1 MATIDAGIL
10 DAWLDSTD
18 DGALAI
24 DESGRVVLHNPAAS
38 RVTGLAPGDAI
49 GRPWREVLHVDPA
62 VAGFLWEA
70 RGRPTRTRATAEV
83 LCAQGNLRPADIT
96 AGPWTGGGGAETGL
110 FILLRDPG
118 VLCRQHRGPGGRAGY
133 GGLVGA
139 DPVMEAVYQLVD
151 AVAPSDA
158 PVIIEGEAGTGKGLI
173 AHAIHARSRRSERPL
188 ISIDCGSPTPEAL
201 EAELFGMVRG
211 GTAMG
216 RAELAH
222 TGSLFLDGV
231 SALSPPTQLRVLRLV
246 QSGLLERGG
255 DPTPRRV
262 DVRVIAA
269 SAQPLAHRVREGRFD
284 PDLCH
289 RLGVVRIEVP
299 SLRERRADIPLL
311 AEYFL
316 ARHGHPGRKFSPEA
330 LTALQGRE
338 WPGNVRQLE
347 AVVRHAA
354 AQAASAGRDTIG
366 PEHLP
371 ADTPGHRESHPRN
384 SAGAGEDRRSLLLR
398 ALSSHGGNRTA
409 AARAL
414 GIGRATFYRWWR
426 EAGLGA

>member
-1 MATIDAGIL
+1 
-10 DAWLDSTD
+10 
-18 DGALAI
+18 
-24 DESGRVVLHNPAAS
+24 
-38 RVTGLAPGDAI
+38 
-49 GRPWREVLHVDPA
+49 
-62 VAGFLWEA
+62 
-70 RGRPTRTRATAEV
+70 
-83 LCAQGNLRPADIT
+83 
-96 AGPWTGGGGAETGL
+96 
-110 FILLRDPG
+110 
-118 VLCRQHRGPGGRAGY
+118 
-133 GGLVGA
+133 
-139 DPVMEAVYQLVD
+139 
-151 AVAPSDA
+151 
-158 PVIIEGEAGTGKGLI
+158 
-173 AHAIHARSRRSERPL
+173 
-188 ISIDCGSPTPEAL
+188 
-201 EAELFGMVRG
+201 
-211 GTAMG
+211 MG

-299 SLRERRADIPLL
+299 PLWERRADIPLL

-316 ARHGHPGRKFSPEA
+316 ARHGHPGRKLSPEA